1 MSVNKNMKQLIEKLN
16 FTIGTQ
22 DLEDYY
28 NSLQE
33 NYQDYKWT
41 YADSQDQVKENF
53 LEVYQGVSSKKKS
66 GYGWAVTTNNPDTTV
81 KKNIPWY
88 NISKHYDQGIKEL
101 PQERHTPMVFGIAQR
116 ILEKIPY
123 ARCMSISVF
132 EPGTELVAHKD
143 EPFLLRVHIPIK
155 ADPKSYW
162 LNTDGYSNFKV
173 GEVYLCDTRQ
183 SHSVHNDGTS
193 DRVHLLF
200 AIHQDHEEEIK
211 KLKGTL

>member
-1 MSVNKNMKQLIEKLN
+1 MNQLIEKLN
-16 FTIGTQ
+16 FNF
-22 DLEDYY
+22 DASELLDYY
-28 NSLQE
+28 NTLQCS
-33 NYQDYKWT
+33 YQDYKWT
-41 YADSQDQVKENF
+41 YQDSQHQIKENF
-53 LEVYQGVSSKKKS
+53 LNVYANVNAKKKS
-66 GYGWAVTTNNPDTTV
+66 GYGWAITTNNPDKTV

-88 NISKHYDQGIKEL
+88 NISKHYDHGITEL
-101 PQERHTPMVFGIAQR
+101 PSERFTPMVFGIAQK

-155 ADPKSYW
+155 TTAKSYW
-162 LNTDGYSNFKV
+162 LNTDGYSNLSV
-173 GEVYLCDTRQ
+173 GEAYLCDTRE
-183 SHSVHNDGTS
+183 SHSIHNDGVE

-200 AIHQDHEEEIK
+200 AIHQDYEDNIK

>member
-1 MSVNKNMKQLIEKLN
+1 MKQLIEKLD
-16 FTIGTQ
+16 FTI
-22 DLEDYY
+22 DVKELENYY
-28 NSLQE
+28 LEVQST
-33 NYQDYKWT
+33 YQDYKWT

-53 LEVYQGVSSKKKS
+53 LDVYAGISSKKKS
-66 GYGWAVTTNNPDTTV
+66 GYGWAVTTNNPDESV

-88 NISKHYDQGIKEL
+88 NISKHYDHGIKEL
-101 PQERHTPMVFGIAQR
+101 PPERSTPLVFGVAKK

-162 LNTDGYSNFKV
+162 LNEDGYSNFKV
-173 GEVYLCDTRQ
+173 GEIYLCDTRQ
-183 SHSVHNDGTS
+183 SHSVHNDGKT

-200 AIHQDHEEEIK
+200 AIHQDYEEDIK

>member
-1 MSVNKNMKQLIEKLN
+1 MKQLIEKLN
-16 FTIGTQ
+16 FKIDIK

-28 NSLQE
+28 TTLQTS
-33 NYQDYKWT
+33 YQDYKWT
-41 YADSQDQVKENF
+41 YASNQDQIKGNF
-53 LEVYQGVSSKKKS
+53 LEVYAGVTTKKKS
-66 GYGWAVTTNNPDTTV
+66 GYGWAITTNNPAKDV

-101 PQERHTPMVFGIAQR
+101 PAERHTSMVYGIAQR

-123 ARCMSISVF
+123 ARCMSVSVF

-155 ADPKSYW
+155 AEPKSYW
-162 LNTDGYSNFKV
+162 LNVDGYTNLKV
-173 GEVYLCDTRQ
+173 GEVYLCDTRE
-183 SHSVHNDGTS
+183 SHSVHNDGKD

-200 AIHQDHEEEIK
+200 AIHQDNEDEIK
-211 KLKGTL
+211 NLKGTL